1 MVEKEKLKLGLRII
15 QNLKEKTGT
24 NTQIFQSMKFE
35 YVRNNQIKNSKPH
48 NNTILVE
55 YNKTPSQVL
64 IQYKR
69 NT

>member
-1 MVEKEKLKLGLRII
+1 
-15 QNLKEKTGT
+15 
-24 NTQIFQSMKFE
+24 MKFE

-48 NNTILVE
+48 NTILVE